1 MPRHPAG
8 IAAALAV
15 ACAFLSPLGVRAG
28 NSKDGHSE
36 CAPSHVRLTDAL
48 MQGAF
53 DMGMER
59 SATFRGLVESLRGSD
74 LIVYASSELTMPMPI
89 VGEIHF
95 LTTAGTHR
103 YLRVLIRADLSPW
116 ERAAMLAHELQH
128 AREIAE
134 APWVWDVATMD
145 QYYEVIGYRVGID
158 RHETDAARAI
168 AAIVQREV
176 TPGLAAGGSR

>member
-1 MPRHPAG
+1 MPRQSAG

-28 NSKDGHSE
+28 GTRDGHGE
-36 CAPSHVRLTDAL
+36 CALSHVRLTDAL
-48 MQGAF
+48 TQGAF

-59 SATFRGLVESLRGSD
+59 SETFRDLVESLRGSD
-74 LIVYASSELTMPMPI
+74 LIVYASSELAMPMPI

-116 ERAAMLAHELQH
+116 ERAAMLAHEMQH

-134 APWVWDVATMD
+134 APGVRDIATMD
-145 QYYEVIGYRVGID
+145 KYYEVIGYRVGID

-168 AAIVQREV
+168 AATVQREI
-176 TPGLAAGGSR
+176 TPGLASGGSR